1 VFAGLL
7 AGIGATIVNLLVA
20 AVASAIFPVPTA
32 FRPFM
37 PLPILAACLGGSL
50 GVAGLYGLLERT
62 SRNPKRAFTTIALV
76 ALLVSFI
83 LPVWLLEPSIPG
95 KPGVGL
101 EILSALILMHIIV
114 VWLSVRAIQR
124 LSRSEKSNSQQN

>member
-1 VFAGLL
+1 ML

-20 AVASAIFPVPTA
+20 AVASAIFPIPTT

-62 SRNPKRAFTTIALV
+62 SRNPKKALTMMAPV
-76 ALLVSFI
+76 VLLVSFI
-83 LPVWLLEPSIPG
+83 LPIQLHEPSSPG

-124 LSRSEKSNSQQN
+124 LTPRKNPNSQQN